1 MQSIQNSDFV
11 HLHVHSVYSLLDGAC
26 SIDALMERVK
36 ELGQSA
42 VALTD
47 HGNMYAAVQFYQA
60 AQKAGVHP
68 IIGCEVYVAQRT
80 RFDRV
85 QALDRRSYHLVL
97 LCENNTGY
105 RNLVKL
111 VSAAALE
118 GFYQKPRVDWE
129 LLERYHEGLFA
140 LSGCIAGEVPRRLQN
155 GDEIGAKET
164 AIRYRELFGA
174 DHYFLEVQ
182 NHGLEEEQAV
192 LPKLYQLA
200 QETGIPLIA
209 TNDAHYL
216 RKSDAEMHH
225 VLLCMQTGKT
235 ISEQTGMGFEQP
247 EFYLKSTEEMAQLF
261 REVPQAIQNTAA
273 LARRCQVT
281 FETGHIYL
289 PKFEQEQGIDNTQ
302 FFQKLCKEG
311 LVRRYGASPS
321 QEAIQRMKR
330 EIQVIVQMGYVD
342 YFLIVWDYI
351 RYARSQN
358 IPVGP
363 GRGSGAGS
371 ICAYCMNI
379 TQIDPLRYHL
389 LFERFLNPERVSM
402 PDFDIDFC
410 IEGRQAVK
418 DYVIARYGAQRVS
431 EIITFDFMKA
441 RGAVRDAGRAMN
453 LPYALCDRIAK
464 QIDPRRTIAEMMRAK
479 DGADL
484 RELDQTNADAHR
496 LLEMAQK
503 IEGVPRHVS
512 THAAGV
518 LISAIPIDDLVPLQK
533 NDTVVVTQYPMQVL
547 EYLGLLKFD
556 FLGLRN
562 LTVIRDCVRA
572 IQKEHPDFSIDQIP
586 IDDADVYKMMA
597 RGETTG
603 VFQFESAGMRRVLTR
618 LMPENLED
626 LTAVLSL
633 YRPGPRDSI
642 DKFIENRRHPEKI
655 TYAHPLLEPIL
666 NVTNGCIV
674 YQEQVM
680 EICRSLAGYS
690 YGRADVVRRAMAK
703 KKQDVMEQERQVFLY
718 GSDGRDGSSAC
729 CGAVANGVPEAVA
742 SSIFDEIAG
751 FASYAFNKSHA
762 VAYAY
767 FAYQTAYLKNHYFAD
782 YMAALMTSVMGDT
795 PKLLDYM
802 TECTAAGVAVLPPSV
817 NASMAGFTR
826 CGNQIRFGLLA
837 VKGLGKGLIDSII
850 SNRERAGAYQNL
862 QDFCERLSGTVLS
875 KQAVECLIKSGAFD
889 HMGWNRR
896 QMLQCYEQILRSSR
910 EESQQMVEGQMN
922 LFGTISTA
930 SYGVTVPDLP
940 DLEPQE
946 RLAMEKEA
954 LGMYV
959 SGNPLQQYQ
968 LPAAL
973 LHCTAFSDVSACPDG
988 AVVSLIGTIQSL
1000 KRHMTKNGETMCF
1013 FSCGDGVRELD
1024 CIVFPNL
1031 YASVHNALE
1040 KDTVVFVTGSISQKE
1055 ERTDLLCQSVLG
1067 EEALNRKIQR
1077 SQFCVKLHVQ
1087 ETQQIQQIL
1096 QLAVQYPGTTPLCFY
1111 MLEKKQ
1117 YMLPKTIPGISCTE
1131 SFYHAMLQIVP
1142 ASCMGLIERLGK

>member
-586 IDDADVYKMMA
+586 CFNLKVLEC
-597 RGETTG
+597 GE
-603 VFQFESAGMRRVLTR
+603 
-618 LMPENLED
+618 
-626 LTAVLSL
+626 
-633 YRPGPRDSI
+633 
-642 DKFIENRRHPEKI
+642 
-655 TYAHPLLEPIL
+655 
-666 NVTNGCIV
+666 C
-674 YQEQVM
+674 
-680 EICRSLAGYS
+680 
-690 YGRADVVRRAMAK
+690 
-703 KKQDVMEQERQVFLY
+703 
-718 GSDGRDGSSAC
+718 
-729 CGAVANGVPEAVA
+729 
-742 SSIFDEIAG
+742 
-751 FASYAFNKSHA
+751 
-762 VAYAY
+762 
-767 FAYQTAYLKNHYFAD
+767 
-782 YMAALMTSVMGDT
+782 
-795 PKLLDYM
+795 
-802 TECTAAGVAVLPPSV
+802 
-817 NASMAGFTR
+817 
-826 CGNQIRFGLLA
+826 
-837 VKGLGKGLIDSII
+837 
-850 SNRERAGAYQNL
+850 
-862 QDFCERLSGTVLS
+862 
-875 KQAVECLIKSGAFD
+875 
-889 HMGWNRR
+889 
-896 QMLQCYEQILRSSR
+896 
-910 EESQQMVEGQMN
+910 
-922 LFGTISTA
+922 
-930 SYGVTVPDLP
+930 
-940 DLEPQE
+940 
-946 RLAMEKEA
+946 
-954 LGMYV
+954 
-959 SGNPLQQYQ
+959 
-968 LPAAL
+968 
-973 LHCTAFSDVSACPDG
+973 
-988 AVVSLIGTIQSL
+988 
-1000 KRHMTKNGETMCF
+1000 
-1013 FSCGDGVRELD
+1013 
-1024 CIVFPNL
+1024 
-1031 YASVHNALE
+1031 
-1040 KDTVVFVTGSISQKE
+1040 
-1055 ERTDLLCQSVLG
+1055 
-1067 EEALNRKIQR
+1067 
-1077 SQFCVKLHVQ
+1077 
-1087 ETQQIQQIL
+1087 
-1096 QLAVQYPGTTPLCFY
+1096 
-1111 MLEKKQ
+1111 
-1117 YMLPKTIPGISCTE
+1117 
-1131 SFYHAMLQIVP
+1131 
-1142 ASCMGLIERLGK
+1142 